1 MNVDPRR
8 PSLQLGI
15 AALAQL
21 LPMHLWLEDGG
32 AVLSVGP
39 TLAKLVP
46 DLHEGLPGRLAPT
59 RAGQTGCP
67 LAEVRVAI
75 DHRRRLFLRAVCAR
89 DIVLRGHGIRVE
101 DGSMLVNF
109 GFGISL
115 HHAIRTAGLTDDD
128 FAPSDLAMELLFLH
142 EANRGVL
149 TELSRFNAQLAQS
162 REQALL
168 QALTD
173 PLTGLHNRR
182 GLEQALAQAL
192 RPPDLPDGV
201 PQPFALVHLDLDRF
215 KQVNDQL
222 GHQAGDDLL
231 RAVGQVLRGQI
242 RRADTA
248 ARIGGDEFVLILKG
262 MTSRPALNQLA
273 QRIIRAIEE
282 LSPEELPPPAT
293 SASLGIVIWTHD
305 APIDPDEILAIA
317 DRGLYESKARGR
329 GCATIVA

>member
-1 MNVDPRR
+1 M
-8 PSLQLGI
+8 QLGTG
-15 AALAQL
+15 ALAQL

-32 AVLSVGP
+32 TVLSVGP

-46 DLHEGLPGRLAPT
+46 DLSEGLPGRLAPT
-59 RAGQTGCP
+59 RAGRTGCP
-67 LAEVRVAI
+67 LAEMRVAI
-75 DHRRRLFLRAVCAR
+75 DQRRRLFLRVVCAR
-89 DIVLRGHGIRVE
+89 DVVLRGHGIRVE

-162 REQALL
+162 REQALM

-192 RPPDLPDGV
+192 RPSDLPDAG
-201 PQPFALVHLDLDRF
+201 PQPFALVHLDLDQF

-222 GHQAGDDLL
+222 GHQAGDELL

-242 RRADTA
+242 RKADTA

-262 MTSRPALNQLA
+262 MTSRTALSHLA
-273 QRIIRAIEE
+273 LRIIRAIEA
-282 LSPEELPPPAT
+282 LSPRELAPLVT
-293 SASLGIVIWTHD
+293 SASLGIVIWTH
-305 APIDPDEILAIA
+305 AVPTHPDEILAIA

-329 GCATIVA
+329 ACATIVP